1 MVVTKRHLASALA
14 LVAVVAASGCVTKK
28 VFRRNVEE
36 TNSRFQS
43 VEGSVEENERR
54 TADLGRETDQKIAT
68 VRQTSEK
75 ALEVGSTA
83 LQRAEAAEKIARGKI
98 LWETT
103 LADDRVKF
111 SFNQARLPEDATM
124 ILDELADRV
133 RSMDRTVYLE
143 IEGHTDNIGS
153 EDYNMHLGEMR
164 ASAIRNYLANK
175 GIPLHAMQVISYG
188 ESKAVASNSTRDGRA
203 QNRRVVI
210 RVLE

>member
-1 MVVTKRHLASALA
+1 MVVTKRHLASAVA